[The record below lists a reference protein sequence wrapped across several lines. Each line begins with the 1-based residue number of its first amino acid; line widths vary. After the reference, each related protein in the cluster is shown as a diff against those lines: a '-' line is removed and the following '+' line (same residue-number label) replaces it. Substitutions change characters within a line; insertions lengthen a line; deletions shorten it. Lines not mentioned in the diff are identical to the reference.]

1 MPAARELCNASGPE
15 EKKTLERQIKDKD
28 EANTGENTAE
38 SYRWSTAELPH
49 CWAHRNKTRAS
60 RIRDGDVPQ
69 AGQSKHS
76 PWKFK
81 NP

>member
-1 MPAARELCNASGPE
+1 VLIRRPAFPSTFSTAALAVSAAIDCEHVDPAARELCNASGPE

-49 CWAHRNKTRAS
+49 C
-60 RIRDGDVPQ
+60 
-69 AGQSKHS
+69 
-76 PWKFK
+76 
-81 NP
+81 